1 MKPGVP
7 TIGCTVDAVGF
18 FWNMALIA
26 ISVLLLMWNYVVMY
40 TKPPKTPSV
49 PPHDAE
55 SLKKKTDEVE
65 SPRPQTDTS
74 MATLQYFAVLV
85 LLNE

>member
-1 MKPGVP
+1 MQPGVP

-40 TKPPKTPSV
+40 TKPPSTHNPAG
-49 PPHDAE
+49 DGD
-55 SLKKKTDEVE
+55 LKKKKDDLE

-74 MATLQYFAVLV
+74 MATLL
-85 LLNE
+85 